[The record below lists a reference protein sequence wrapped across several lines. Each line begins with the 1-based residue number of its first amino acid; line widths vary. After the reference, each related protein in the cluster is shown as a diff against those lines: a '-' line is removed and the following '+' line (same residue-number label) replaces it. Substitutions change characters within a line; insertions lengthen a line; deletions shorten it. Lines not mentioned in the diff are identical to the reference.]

1 MLLRQALE
9 TGYRHLDCASMY
21 GNQELVGQ
29 GIKKWIEADP
39 SKNKREDLFVT
50 SKVCLRALMLVELQ
64 GPCL

>member
-50 SKVCLRALMLVELQ
+50 SKVCLRA
-64 GPCL
+64 